1 MSKTLNVPKTFAAL
15 FAFLLLAANISAQKK
30 IPPQDISELLKSNLA
45 GMSMSSAD
53 LANMRIS
60 NTYFNKHTGTT
71 LVYLQQTYKAIDVYN
86 AIKVLA
92 FKDGKLV
99 SATGGRVSK
108 MAARVNNAEGV
119 ATITPGNAVNAAA
132 AHLGLAPATSAV
144 PLTYNT
150 GDKLAVFGNLGI
162 ASDNIKA
169 MLLWLPVDKGHRVKL
184 AWQVQIAPSK
194 TVDHWLIRVD
204 AATGTVINKD
214 NLTVKCNWT
223 NPAVKDYTIEHYN
236 DMPPAAPQAPPVINS
251 AGYRVVPYPVEAPSF
266 SGGTP
271 SVATNPWLL
280 SPAGS
285 NATTLKWND
294 DGTTSY
300 AITRGNN
307 VYAQEDHDNDDNTFG
322 APGKSKT
329 ALPDL
334 LFDYNP
340 AANLD
345 AKDSLKVGLA
355 LTNLFYWNN
364 IMHDLTYQYGFDEV
378 AGNFQA
384 TNLGRGGA
392 GGDYVIADGQDAG
405 GINNAN
411 FATLEDGVSP
421 RMQMYLWNYD
431 TNAVKVNSPSALAGY
446 KYSAEGAVS
455 NNNSL
460 ASLGPIT
467 GDVVLY
473 KDASGNDSACNAA
486 ANKTALAGKIAL
498 VYRGGCNFVA
508 KIKNAQAAGAI
519 AVIVVNSQ
527 PGGQVL
533 TMSGSDNTITIP
545 AVMITYEDGNAIKA
559 SLAAN
564 NTVNVTLKSRLNDGD
579 LDDGIISHEYTHGIS
594 NRLTGGPAAYTCLQN
609 AEQMG
614 EGWSD
619 YNALMTT
626 TNWAT
631 AQLTDGA
638 KGKTL
643 GTYVL
648 DEVPT
653 GRGIR
658 TYPYSTDMSVDP
670 WTYDMLASIP
680 NGEVHV
686 IGEIWTSVLWDMTW
700 KIIAQD
706 GKINTNFFDASA
718 AGGNSVAMKLV
729 TEGMKL
735 QRCSPGFIDGRDA
748 ILKADTLLYGA
759 KYSCTIWKAFARRG
773 MGVNASQGS
782 SDSYTDQVADYS
794 TPASAIVIKHVDK
807 DSAVQ
812 NEQLTYTVTATCQ
825 CVDISGFK
833 IVDTLPKG
841 VTYISGGTY
850 NAANRTVTFS
860 GINLAASQNQQYTIK
875 VSVNNTAF
883 SKPVLTLNDSINSS
897 TLNADL
903 WKNESASGNT
913 WQVSSI
919 RTHTGTYS
927 YVAGDSAKAQ
937 DETLV
942 STKSYLLSGISILS
956 FWHYYDVEAGY
967 DGGIVEISTDSG
979 ATWTDLGPYMTLNGY
994 NGSIDPA
1001 NATVLS
1007 GKNAFTG
1014 SSNGAFINTSVNLT
1028 AFTGKK
1034 VMFRFVFASDVFEG
1048 VDGWYI
1054 DDITLRTV
1062 AGVYNQVRL
1071 FNNAGTLQ
1079 STSDTLTYI
1088 RASALAV
1095 TWGNFTAVKVGD
1107 AAHLAWS
1114 TLQELNTGSYIVERS
1129 SDGTDFYTIGI
1140 IKAAGNSTAATS
1152 YAYTDETPLQGNN
1165 YYRIKQVD
1173 KNGSFTH
1180 SPVRVL
1186 VFSGLTGKINIT
1198 PNPAT
1203 DRFAVTVTGNSKP
1216 LTISLINN
1224 AGQRV
1229 GVYNMQGQYSQFA
1242 LPAVAAGVYYVRIEG
1257 QGVASLQKL
1266 LVK

>member
-1 MSKTLNVPKTFAAL
+1 MSKIPTACKTFAAL
-15 FAFLLLAANISAQKK
+15 ITFLLVTANVFAQKNTG
-30 IPPQDISELLKSNLA
+30 PGEVAVLLRNNLS
-45 GMSMSSAD
+45 GMGMSSAD
-53 LANMRIS
+53 LANMRVS

-71 LVYLQQTYKAIDVYN
+71 LVYLQQTYKNIDVYN

-92 FKDGKLV
+92 FKEGKLV
-99 SATGGRVSK
+99 SATGGRVPK
-108 MAARVNNAEGV
+108 MAARVSNAEGV
-119 ATITPGNAVNAAA
+119 ATVTPGNAVKAAA
-132 AHLGLAPATSAV
+132 THLGLALATSAV
-144 PLTYNT
+144 PLSYTT
-150 GDKLAVFGNLGI
+150 GDKQAVFGNLGI
-162 ASDNIKA
+162 ASGDIKA
-169 MLLWLPVDKGHRVKL
+169 VLLWLPVDKGQRVKL
-184 AWQVQIAPSK
+184 AWQVQIAPVK

-214 NLTVKCNWT
+214 NLTVKCNWA
-223 NPAVKDYTIEHYN
+223 NPAVKDYTIEHYG
-236 DMPPAAPQAPPVINS
+236 DVPVAAPQAPPVINS

-266 SGGTP
+266 SGGTA

-294 DGTTSY
+294 DGTDAY

-307 VYAQEDHDNDDNTFG
+307 VYAQEDHDNNDNTFG

-340 AANLD
+340 AASLD

-364 IMHDLTYQYGFDEV
+364 IMHDLSYQYGFDEA

-392 GGDYVIADGQDAG
+392 EGDYVIADGQDAG
-405 GINNAN
+405 GIDNAN

-431 TNAVKVNSPSALAGY
+431 TNATKVNSPAALAGY

-455 NNNSL
+455 NNNAL
-460 ASLGPIT
+460 ASVGPVT

-473 KDASGNDSACNAA
+473 KDAAGSDSACNAA

-498 VYRGGCNFVA
+498 IYRGSCTFVT
-508 KIKNAQAAGAI
+508 KIKNAQAAGAV
-519 AVIVVNSQ
+519 AVIMVNSQ

-545 AVMITYEDGNAIKA
+545 AVMIGLEDGNAIKA

-564 NTVNVTLKSRLNDGD
+564 NKVNVTLQSRLLDGD
-579 LDDGIISHEYTHGIS
+579 LDNGIISHEYTHGIS

-619 YNALMTT
+619 YNALMVT

-631 AQLTDGA
+631 AQLTDGT
-638 KGKTL
+638 KKRPL

-648 DEVPT
+648 DETPA

-658 TYPYSTDMSVDP
+658 TYPYSTDMGVDP
-670 WTYDMLASIP
+670 WTYDNLASIP
-680 NGEVHV
+680 NGEVHT

-700 KIIAQD
+700 DIIAQD

-735 QRCSPGFIDGRDA
+735 QPCSPGFIDGRNA

-759 KYSCTIWKAFARRG
+759 KYSCSIWKAFARRG

-782 SDSYTDQVADYS
+782 SDSYTDQVTDYS
-794 TPASAIVIKHVDK
+794 TPASAIVVKHVDK

-825 CVDISGFK
+825 CANISGFK
-833 IVDTLPKG
+833 IVDTLPAG
-841 VTYISGGTY
+841 VTYVSGGTY
-850 NAANRTVTFS
+850 NAADRTVSFS
-860 GINLAASQNQQYTIK
+860 GINLAASQSQQFTIK
-875 VSVNNTAF
+875 ASINNTAF
-883 SKPVLTLNDSINSS
+883 SKPTLPLNDSVNSKPLPASLWANQS
-897 TLNADL
+897 T
-903 WKNESASGNT
+903 SGNA

-919 RTHTGTYS
+919 RSHTGTYS
-927 YVAGDSAKAQ
+927 YVAGDSATAQ

-942 STKSYLLSGISILS
+942 STKPYLLSGISTLS

-979 ATWTDLGPYMTLNGY
+979 ATWADLGPYITLNGY
-994 NGSIDPA
+994 NGSIDPY
-1001 NATVLS
+1001 NGTVLS

-1014 SSNGAFINTSVNLT
+1014 NSNGTFINTQVNLT
-1028 AFTGKK
+1028 PFTGKR
-1034 VMFRFVFASDVFEG
+1034 VMFRFVFACDGLEG

-1054 DDITLRTV
+1054 DDITLRSV
-1062 AGVYNQVRL
+1062 AGIYNQVKL
-1071 FNNAGTLQ
+1071 FNNSGTLQ
-1079 STSDTLTYI
+1079 YASDTVTYI

-1095 TWGNFTAVKVGD
+1095 TWGNFTAVKAGD
-1107 AAHLAWS
+1107 AAQLSWS
-1114 TLQELNTGSYIVERS
+1114 TLQELNTGNYIIERS
-1129 SDGTDFYTIGI
+1129 GNGTDFYTIGT
-1140 IKAAGNSTAATS
+1140 IKAAGNSTATS
-1152 YAYTDETPLQGNN
+1152 SYTYTDETPLQGND

-1173 KNGSFTH
+1173 KNGSFTY
-1180 SPVRVL
+1180 SPVRLL
-1186 VFSGLTGKINIT
+1186 VFNGLTGKITVT
-1198 PNPAT
+1198 PNPAA
-1203 DRFAVTVTGNSKP
+1203 DRIAVTVTGNTKY

-1224 AGQRV
+1224 AGQQV
-1229 GVYNMQGQYSQFA
+1229 GVYNMQGQYGQFA
-1242 LPAVAAGVYYVRIEG
+1242 LPAVAAGVYYVRING
-1257 QGVASLQKL
+1257 QGVTYQQKL

>member
-1 MSKTLNVPKTFAAL
+1 MLKMPTAYKTVTTVL
-15 FAFLLLAANISAQKK
+15 AFLLFAAHISAQKNTG
-30 IPPQDISELLKSNLA
+30 PGQVVELLRNNLS
-45 GMSMSSAD
+45 GTGMSSAD

-60 NTYFNKHTGTT
+60 NTYFNKSTGTT
-71 LVYLQQTYKAIDVYN
+71 LVYLQQTYKTIDVYN

-99 SATGGRVSK
+99 SAAGGRVSK
-108 MAARVNNAEGV
+108 MMARVNNAEGV

-132 AHLGLAPATSAV
+132 AHIGLAPATSAV
-144 PLTYNT
+144 PLSYAA

-169 MLLWLPVDKGHRVKL
+169 LLLWLPVDKGQRVKL

-204 AATGTVINKD
+204 AATGAVINKD

-223 NPAVKDYTIEHYN
+223 KPAVKDYTIEHYD
-236 DMPPAAPQAPPVINS
+236 DMPTAAPQAPPAINS

-294 DGTTSY
+294 DGTASY

-307 VYAQEDHDNDDNTFG
+307 VYAQEDHDNNDNTFG

-340 AANLD
+340 AATLN

-364 IMHDLTYQYGFDEV
+364 IIHDLSYQYGFDEV

-392 GGDYVIADGQDAG
+392 EGDYVIADGQDAG
-405 GINNAN
+405 GIDNAN

-431 TNAVKVNSPSALAGY
+431 TNAVKVNSPAAIAGY

-455 NNNSL
+455 DNNSL
-460 ASLGPIT
+460 ASTGPIT

-473 KDASGNDSACNAA
+473 KDAFGNDSACNAA

-498 VYRGGCNFVA
+498 IYRGSCAFVT
-508 KIKNAQAAGAI
+508 KIKNAQVAGAI
-519 AVIVVNSQ
+519 AVIMVNSQ

-564 NTVNVTLKSRLNDGD
+564 NTVNVTLKSMMLDGD
-579 LDDGIISHEYTHGIS
+579 LDNGIISHEYTHGIS
-594 NRLTGGPAAYTCLQN
+594 NRLTGGAAAYTCLEN

-619 YNALMTT
+619 YNALMVT

-631 AQLTDGA
+631 AKLTDGTNS
-638 KGKTL
+638 KTL

-648 DEVPT
+648 DELPT

-658 TYPYSTDMSVDP
+658 TYPYSTDMSINP
-670 WTYDMLASIP
+670 WTYDKLASIP

-686 IGEIWTSVLWDMTW
+686 IGEIWTSTLWDMTW
-700 KIIAQD
+700 NIIAQD

-735 QRCSPGFIDGRDA
+735 QPCSPGFIDGRNA
-748 ILKADTLLYGA
+748 ILKADTLLYGG
-759 KYSCTIWKAFARRG
+759 KYSCNIWKAFARRG

-794 TPASAIVIKHVDK
+794 TPASAIVVKHVDK

-825 CVDISGFK
+825 CADISGFK
-833 IVDTLPKG
+833 IVDTLPAG

-850 NAANRTVTFS
+850 NAANRTVSFT
-860 GINLAASQNQQYTIK
+860 GINLAASQSQQFAIK

-883 SKPVLTLNDSINSS
+883 SQPVLLVNDSINNN
-897 TLNADL
+897 TLPASL

-919 RTHTGTYS
+919 RSHTGTYA
-927 YVAGDSAKAQ
+927 YVAGDSATAQ

-942 STKSYLLSGISILS
+942 TAKPYLLSGISTLS

-979 ATWTDLGPYMTLNGY
+979 TTWTDLGPYITLNGY
-994 NGSIDPA
+994 NGSIDP
-1001 NATVLS
+1001 NNGTILS
-1007 GKNAFTG
+1007 GKNTFTG
-1014 SSNGAFINTSVNLT
+1014 NSNGTFINTLVNLSS
-1028 AFTGKK
+1028 FTGKK
-1034 VMFRFVFASDVFEG
+1034 VMFRFVFACDGLEG

-1071 FNNAGTLQ
+1071 FNSAGALQ
-1079 STSDTLTYI
+1079 NTSDTLTYI

-1095 TWGNFTAVKVGD
+1095 TWGNFSAVKAGD
-1107 AAHLAWS
+1107 AAHLSWS
-1114 TLQELNTGSYIVERS
+1114 TLQELNTGNYIIERS
-1129 SDGTDFYTIGI
+1129 SNGTDFYTIGTL
-1140 IKAAGNSTAATS
+1140 KAAGNSTATS
-1152 YAYTDETPLQGNN
+1152 SYTYTDETPLQGND

-1173 KNGSFTH
+1173 KNGSFTY
-1180 SPVRVL
+1180 SPVRLL
-1186 VFSGLTGKINIT
+1186 VFNGLTGKITVT

-1203 DRFAVTVTGNSKP
+1203 DRIAVTVTGNTKS

-1229 GVYNMQGQYSQFA
+1229 GVYNMQGQYGQFA
-1242 LPAVAAGVYYVRIEG
+1242 LPGIAAGVYYVRING
-1257 QGVASLQKL
+1257 QGVAYQQKL